1 MISRRMKL
9 LCFVLLMPALAWAQ
23 NYPSKNVTVI
33 VGAAPGGPT
42 DILVR
47 PLAAQLR
54 ERFNQT
60 FVVENRGGA
69 GGNIAANQVARAAG
83 DGYTL
88 LATVDAPIVV
98 NPQIYDKLP
107 YDSLKDLQPVAML
120 GDGGDIALAVL
131 QDAPA
136 KTVQELVESL
146 RKDPKA
152 SYVSSGVGFPSH
164 IVSELFKKEANFDAV
179 HIPSKGAGNGLMQ
192 FLTGGINFYFM
203 PASMAAAQL
212 KGGKIRVLAVAARKR
227 NHLLPDVPTLAERGY
242 PGVSPV
248 PYWITIFAPKGTP
261 KAVIDTL
268 SVEIRRAADTPAYR
282 QVLSQQGL
290 LPSDLGPEEL
300 GKRVVHDFNYWKG
313 TVKPLGIRVD

>member
-1 MISRRMKL
+1 
-9 LCFVLLMPALAWAQ
+9 
-23 NYPSKNVTVI
+23 
-33 VGAAPGGPT
+33 
-42 DILVR
+42 LVR